1 MSAPI
6 VAVPRAPPAVP
17 VAEAVNLS
25 ASSTTTTTTTTTTLP
40 LLALKST
47 LVLVQQTRLA
57 LLYTLPVLCSV
68 IATALTLYAVTVF
81 YSVQSQGEASSNSA
95 KSKQHRRHT
104 SLSRAIVHLVGLGA
118 LSVYLAG
125 WYALY
130 WVMVTAKAGG
140 LYEVTSFLC
149 AYFTGGAHMVLGVQ
163 AFVTLTSH

>member
-17 VAEAVNLS
+17 VAAASNLS
-25 ASSTTTTTTTTTTLP
+25 ASSITTTTTTLP
-40 LLALKST
+40 LLALKSA

-81 YSVQSQGEASSNSA
+81 YSSQSQDGMSANSA
-95 KSKQHRRHT
+95 KSKQHRRRP